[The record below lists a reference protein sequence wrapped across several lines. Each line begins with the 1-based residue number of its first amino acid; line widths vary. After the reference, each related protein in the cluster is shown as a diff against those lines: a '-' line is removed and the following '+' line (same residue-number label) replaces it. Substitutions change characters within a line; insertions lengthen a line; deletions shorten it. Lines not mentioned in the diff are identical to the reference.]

1 MNVSQA
7 EFQNMKEDIVK
18 DIIARLMEERKLTMD
33 EAFNVVYTSSLFEKL
48 SNPKTGLYFQSSGYV
63 YSFLENEINAVRSL
77 KRIAATK
84 KEDESKM
91 SLAELE
97 DIVRQ
102 GEEDI
107 KKGNFKPIAIDDL
120 WK

>member
-1 MNVSQA
+1 MTAVQMQLNA
-7 EFQNMKEDIVK
+7 ELFGALQTISSDESLMKK
-18 DIIARLMEERKLTMD
+18 
-33 EAFNVVYTSSLFEKL
+33 
-48 SNPKTGLYFQSSGYV
+48 
-63 YSFLENEINAVRSL
+63 AVRSL

-84 KEDESKM
+84 TSDENKM

-107 KKGNFKPIAIDDL
+107 KNGNFKIMTLDEI

>member
-1 MNVSQA
+1 MTAVQMQLNA
-7 EFQNMKEDIVK
+7 ELFGALQTISSDESLMKK
-18 DIIARLMEERKLTMD
+18 
-33 EAFNVVYTSSLFEKL
+33 
-48 SNPKTGLYFQSSGYV
+48 
-63 YSFLENEINAVRSL
+63 AVRSL

-84 KEDESKM
+84 TSDENKI

-107 KKGNFKPIAIDDL
+107 KNGNFKIMTLDEI